1 LLYLRFGQVQR
12 IGKLGPFGDAQVL
25 FFPELFLQVQQ
36 LLRGERRPGLP
47 VWLVLSQVALEFGRF
62 AVVGIYKNGKRK

>member
-1 LLYLRFGQVQR
+1 MQR

-36 LLRGERRPGLP
+36 LLRGERRPGFP
-47 VWLVLSQVALEFGRF
+47 VWLVLPQVTFEFGRF
-62 AVVGIYKNGKRK
+62 AVVGI